1 MFLGTRGSRLVLLKH
16 ANGRVAQPLGEGG
29 ASFTVSFKYDP
40 FGKRIEKISPAATS
54 IFAYDGDPY
63 DDDDLVEVVNSSG
76 GLVARYSQGQNIDE
90 PLAMQQGGTTDYYE
104 ADGLGSITSL
114 TATNG
119 SLAQSYA
126 YDSFGNS
133 TNSTGSVTNFF
144 RYAAR
149 EFDTEAGLY
158 YYRARYYDPA
168 SGRFASEDP
177 LGSNAGGWASL

>member
-1 MFLGTRGSRLVLLKH
+1 
-16 ANGRVAQPLGEGG
+16 
-29 ASFTVSFKYDP
+29 
-40 FGKRIEKISPAATS
+40 
-54 IFAYDGDPY
+54 
-63 DDDDLVEVVNSSG
+63 
-76 GLVARYSQGQNIDE
+76 
-90 PLAMQQGGTTDYYE
+90 MQQGGTTDYYE